1 MKSEQVDSN
10 WRRSRRCHTGCR
22 TCTRCTASGKSSL
35 LPSCWLWTAGRTGGL
50 DRGKKNKSMF
60 DISFGRCAVEG
71 RVEAVPVAH
80 QNSFKFPSHFYTS
93 YRLQVTF
100 VVYIITGLFV
110 QLFVSSFKVLK
121 LTYLCSSFYTY
132 ASTTPQPSLW
142 KFFEMSPTV
151 QHRPLGIYI
160 PEPGYKQTQL

>member
-1 MKSEQVDSN
+1 MSRWTVTDVVLGGATQAAGLALDALPAVSPHCCRHVD
-10 WRRSRRCHTGCR
+10 CE
-22 TCTRCTASGKSSL
+22 L
-35 LPSCWLWTAGRTGGL
+35 QAGRVAWTE
-50 DRGKKNKSMF
+50 RKKNKSMF

-110 QLFVSSFKVLK
+110 RLFVSSFKVLK

-132 ASTTPQPSLW
+132 ASTTPQPSL
-142 KFFEMSPTV
+142 
-151 QHRPLGIYI
+151 
-160 PEPGYKQTQL
+160 